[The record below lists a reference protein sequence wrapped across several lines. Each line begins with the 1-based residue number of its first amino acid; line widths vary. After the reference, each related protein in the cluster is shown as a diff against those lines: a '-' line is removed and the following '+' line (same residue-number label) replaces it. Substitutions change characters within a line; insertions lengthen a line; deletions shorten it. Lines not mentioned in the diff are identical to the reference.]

1 MAKTLIDAFIIVK
14 HDSGDAT
21 NNVVRATVECP
32 VSEFQALLDLAGLTN
47 AVPSKDSDFILLA
60 GDDGPAQ

>member
-1 MAKTLIDAFIIVK
+1 MAKTIIDAFIVVK

-32 VSEFQALLDLAGLTN
+32 VSEFAAFQALSGMTD
-47 AVPSKDSDFILLA
+47 AVPAATTTFILA
-60 GDDGPAQ
+60 KADTGAAQ

>member
-1 MAKTLIDAFIIVK
+1 MAKTILDAFIVVK

-47 AVPSKDSDFILLA
+47 SVPSKDSTFILLA
-60 GDDGPAQ
+60 GDTGPAQ